1 MTGKELYDLGVTR
14 VGCKYVL
21 GALVPKND
29 PNYKGAYD
37 CAEFASWL
45 TFQVGKILYG
55 CDTHD
60 VSKAKHADAYTG
72 YWNRDAKALGII
84 ITVKEAIGIKGA
96 FLLRIGGDGLIG
108 HIVCSDGL
116 GGTVEANSTKYGCI
130 KSTTNNRRFDIGIL
144 IPGFTY
150 NESNPEAKSEKPKDI
165 VYRYTKPMMPKNAVV
180 MLIQKQLK
188 ELGYLVGE
196 VDGWY
201 GKQTMNAVYDFQ
213 KRMGLTPDGEVY
225 TGTAKALNIKL

>member
-1 MTGKELYDLGVTR
+1 MTGKQIYDLGVTR

-29 PNYKGAYD
+29 PNYMGAFD

-45 TFQVGKILYG
+45 TFQVGNLLYG

-60 VSKAKHADAYTG
+60 ISKAKTADAYTG
-72 YWNRDAKALGII
+72 WWNRDAKSIGKI

-108 HIVCSDGL
+108 HIVVSDGN

-130 KSTTNNRRFDIGIL
+130 KYTTNNRRFDIGIL

-150 NESNPEAKSEKPKDI
+150 DEPTAAQSEKPKGI
-165 VYRYTKPMMPKNAVV
+165 VYRYTTPLMPKSDTVKRIQAALNAH
-180 MLIQKQLK
+180 
-188 ELGYLVGE
+188 GFSAGR
-196 VDGWY
+196 VDGLF
-201 GKQTMNAVYDFQ
+201 GRGTMNAVYAFQ
-213 KRMGLTPDGEVY
+213 KTKGLTPDGEVY
-225 TGTAKALNIKL
+225 TNTANALGIKL